1 MKHTT
6 SARSAAL
13 AATLLVAGLT
23 ASGTAEAATTSPS
36 DDCGSATARITSQE
50 QLQASIIRAAAGE
63 VTVSHVGVGAIAL
76 GGWPPSLA
84 ESQSEA

>member
-6 SARSAAL
+6 SARTAAL

-23 ASGTAEAATTSPS
+23 ASGTAEAATSPS
-36 DDCGSATARITSQE
+36 DECGSATARITSQE
-50 QLQASIIRAAAGE
+50 QLQASILKAAAGE
-63 VTVSHVGVGAIAL
+63 QAVSHVGIGAIAL